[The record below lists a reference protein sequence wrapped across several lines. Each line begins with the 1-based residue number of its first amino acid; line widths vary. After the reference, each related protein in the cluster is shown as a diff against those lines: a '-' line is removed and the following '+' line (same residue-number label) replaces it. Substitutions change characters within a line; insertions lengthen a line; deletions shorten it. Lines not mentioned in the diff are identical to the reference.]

1 MRLPREWAGPD
12 GGWAAGGTGRSSW
25 VLAVVGRE
33 TRASQAGRG
42 VDQERVGAV
51 KKMGGAFLK
60 I

>member
-12 GGWAAGGTGRSSW
+12 GGWATGGTGRSSW

-42 VDQERVGAV
+42 VWLFSNEYTSLH
-51 KKMGGAFLK
+51 KIIAFE
-60 I
+60 